1 MTPVEELHKTVWQ
14 ILGEIRQEQIA
25 TPNDEWIIIDT
36 KADTRERAVRLLAK
50 VGSIKALDYNPLIS
64 SFKALQKFSGVYS
77 KSTAYKIEPMQPR
90 FDEVCNVYDKTFD
103 HTYNAQEI
111 QQLTDK
117 IQSLS
122 SIQKITEQKIELS
135 IADKKKLFILEKL
148 KEEWDLTPKTDD
160 EPVMF
165 QTGMKAHLRLAGE
178 TTISH
183 QKFSSWMREC
193 GISDWYELKN
203 IFEILKQEG
212 LISKFQNLNEAM

>member
-14 ILGEIRQEQIA
+14 ILGEIKQEQIA

-36 KADTRERAVRLLAK
+36 QVDTRERAVRLLAK
-50 VGSIKALDYNPLIS
+50 VASVKALDYDPLLAPL
-64 SFKALQKFSGVYS
+64 KAIQKLSGIHN
-77 KSTAYKIEPMQPR
+77 KITAYKIEPIQPR
-90 FDEVCNVYDKTFD
+90 FDEICELYDKTFD
-103 HTYNAQEI
+103 HNYNTEEI
-111 QQLTDK
+111 KQLTDK
-117 IQSLS
+117 IQTLS
-122 SIQKITEQKIELS
+122 SVQKTTEQKIELS
-135 IADKKKLFILEKL
+135 VADKKKLFILERL